1 MPRYKPRIQAGPKL
15 SHDAPDKLMAC
26 LLWWVAESKT
36 HPDYVRAPFYFDAI
50 LKWHASL
57 SLDGNELCAT
67 VHEVYTNLRYG
78 GKPVALKYAED
89 LPAVPPWPFT

>member
-1 MPRYKPRIQAGPKL
+1 
-15 SHDAPDKLMAC
+15 MAC

-57 SLDGNELCAT
+57 SLDGNELCGT
-67 VHEVYTNLRYG
+67 VHEVYSTPRRVGLHS
-78 GKPVALKYAED
+78 GKRSTGSNEPTTTG
-89 LPAVPPWPFT
+89 PASTDIRIGRFAKWAV